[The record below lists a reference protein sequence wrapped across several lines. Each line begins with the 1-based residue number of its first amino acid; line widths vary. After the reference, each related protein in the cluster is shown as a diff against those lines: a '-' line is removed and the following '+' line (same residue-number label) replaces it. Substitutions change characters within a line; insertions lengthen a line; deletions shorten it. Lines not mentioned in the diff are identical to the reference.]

1 MKLGEWNILR
11 IDRIKEVG
19 AYLTDGKGLEVTWKQ
34 SNRSSGKADK
44 QANDQAKDQAKIEEM
59 DVLLPTRQIPEGC
72 EIGDNVEVFLYRDS
86 EDRIIATTREPYI
99 TLGQVKR
106 LKVKSV
112 SDIGAFL
119 DWGLSRD
126 LFLPFKEQTI
136 KVQQEKSYLVKL
148 YIDKTGRL
156 AASMKI
162 AGALKPNKVYKNGDY
177 ISGVVYNVKKDFG
190 VFVAVLAGEDESAK
204 TPEEIEEVRQSNKLA
219 GLQGGLQDKDLRYL
233 YSGLIHSSEVFENLY
248 VGDEVTCRVVKARE
262 DGKLDLAMRDKIP
275 QQMEKDA
282 QMVLDIIKS
291 YGGRLPFN
299 DKADA
304 ALIKKEFGISKNAFK
319 RAVGRLYKDRLIT
332 INEDSIEIN

>member
-11 IDRIKEVG
+11 IDRIKDVG
-19 AYLTDGKGLEVTWKQ
+19 AYLTDGKGLECTWK
-34 SNRSSGKADK
+34 RSESAKAP
-44 QANDQAKDQAKIEEM
+44 EEVM
-59 DVLLPTRQIPEGC
+59 DVLLPTRQIPEGL

-86 EDRIIATTREPYI
+86 EDRIIATTHTPLIKFGEI
-99 TLGQVKR
+99 KK

-126 LFLPFKEQTI
+126 LFLPFKEQTV

-162 AGALKPNKVYKNGDY
+162 ASALKPNDTFKKGDHVKG
-177 ISGVVYNVKKDFG
+177 IVYNVKKDFG
-190 VFVAVLAGEDESAK
+190 VFVALYNKAILDENGEDEKQNAVI
-204 TPEEIEEVRQSNKLA
+204 T
-219 GLQGGLQDKDLRYL
+219 

-262 DGKLDLAMRDKIP
+262 DGKLDLAMRDEIP
-275 QQMEKDA
+275 LQMEKDA
-282 QMVLDIIKS
+282 EMVLDIIKS
-291 YGGRLPFN
+291 YGGKLPFN

-304 ALIKKEFGISKNAFK
+304 AIIKREFGLSKNAFK
-319 RAVGRLYKDRLIT
+319 RAVGRLYKNKL
-332 INEDSIEIN
+332 IEISDDGITLV

>member
-1 MKLGEWNILR
+1 MQLGKWNILR
-11 IDRIKEVG
+11 IDRIKDVG
-19 AYLTDGKGLEVTWKQ
+19 AYLTDGKGLEITWK
-34 SNRSSGKADK
+34 NSSS
-44 QANDQAKDQAKIEEM
+44 KDSEIQ
-59 DVLLPTRQIPEGC
+59 DVLLPTRQIPDGY
-72 EIGDNVEVFLYRDS
+72 EIGDNVNVFLYRDS
-86 EDRIIATTREPYI
+86 DDRLIATTYVPMIE
-99 TLGQVKR
+99 LGEVKK

-126 LFLPFKEQTI
+126 LFLPFKEQTV

-162 AGALKPNKVYKNGDY
+162 ADSLKDKCDLKKGDHVK
-177 ISGVVYNVKKDFG
+177 GVIYNVKKDFG
-190 VFVAVLAGEDESAK
+190 AFVAILDE
-204 TPEEIEEVRQSNKLA
+204 EEQRF
-219 GLQGGLQDKDLRYL
+219 RF
-233 YSGLIHSSEVFENLY
+233 SGLIHSSEVFENLY
-248 VGDEVTCRVVKARE
+248 VGDEVTCRIVKVRE
-262 DGKLDLAMRDKIP
+262 DGKIDLAMRDEIP

-282 QMVLDIIKS
+282 EMVLDIIKS
-291 YGGRLPFN
+291 YGGKLPFN

-319 RAVGRLYKDRLIT
+319 RAVGRLYKSKLIT

>member
-1 MKLGEWNILR
+1 MKLGEWNLLR
-11 IDRIKEVG
+11 IDRIKDVG
-19 AYLTDGKGLEVTWKQ
+19 AYLTDGRGE
-34 SNRSSGKADK
+34 
-44 QANDQAKDQAKIEEM
+44 

-86 EDRIIATTREPYI
+86 EDRMIATTHTPYI

-126 LFLPFKEQTI
+126 LFLPFKEQTV
-136 KVQQEKSYLVKL
+136 KVQQEKSYLVRL
-148 YIDKTGRL
+148 YVDKTGRL

-162 AGALKPNKVYKNGDY
+162 ASALRPNDVYKDGDH

-190 VFVAVLAGEDESAK
+190 VFVAVYAESPEDSDVENQDR
-204 TPEEIEEVRQSNKLA
+204 EIA
-219 GLQGGLQDKDLRYL
+219 F
-233 YSGLIHSSEVFENLY
+233 SGLIHSSEVFENLY
-248 VGDEVTCRVVKARE
+248 VGDEVTCRVVKARP
-262 DGKLDLAMRDKIP
+262 DGKMDLAMRDKIP

-282 QMVLDIIKS
+282 EMVLDIIKS

-332 INEDSIEIN
+332 INEDSIIINE

>member
-34 SNRSSGKADK
+34 SNRAIKKAEKVADK
-44 QANDQAKDQAKIEEM
+44 QANKQAAIEDM

-86 EDRIIATTREPYI
+86 EDRIIATTHEPYI

-119 DWGLSRD
+119 DWGLSHD

-162 AGALKPNKVYKNGDY
+162 AGALKPNKVYKDGDY
-177 ISGVVYNVKKDFG
+177 INGVVYNVKKDFG
-190 VFVAVLAGEDESAK
+190 VFVAVLEDDTFS
-204 TPEEIEEVRQSNKLA
+204 
-219 GLQGGLQDKDLRYL
+219 

-262 DGKLDLAMRDKIP
+262 DGKIDLAMRDKIP

-332 INEDSIEIN
+332 INEDSIVIN

>member
-11 IDRIKEVG
+11 IDRIKDVG
-19 AYLTDGKGLEVTWKQ
+19 AYLTDGKGLECTWK
-34 SNRSSGKADK
+34 RSESAKAP
-44 QANDQAKDQAKIEEM
+44 EEIM
-59 DVLLPTRQIPEGC
+59 DVLLPTRQIPEGL

-86 EDRIIATTREPYI
+86 EDRIIATTHTPLI
-99 TLGQVKR
+99 KLGEIKK

-126 LFLPFKEQTI
+126 LFLPFKEQTV

-162 AGALKPNKVYKNGDY
+162 ASALKPNDTFKKGDHVKG
-177 ISGVVYNVKKDFG
+177 IVYNVKKDFG
-190 VFVAVLAGEDESAK
+190 VFVALYNKAILDENGEDEKQNAVI
-204 TPEEIEEVRQSNKLA
+204 T
-219 GLQGGLQDKDLRYL
+219 

-262 DGKLDLAMRDKIP
+262 DGKLDLAMRDEIP
-275 QQMEKDA
+275 LQMEKDA
-282 QMVLDIIKS
+282 EMVLDIIKS
-291 YGGRLPFN
+291 YGGKLPFN

-304 ALIKKEFGISKNAFK
+304 AIIKREFGLSKNAFK
-319 RAVGRLYKDRLIT
+319 RAVGRLYKNKL
-332 INEDSIEIN
+332 IEISDDGITLV

>member
-1 MKLGEWNILR
+1 MKLGEWNLLR
-11 IDRIKEVG
+11 IDRIKDVG
-19 AYLTDGKGLEVTWKQ
+19 AYLTDGRGE
-34 SNRSSGKADK
+34 
-44 QANDQAKDQAKIEEM
+44 

-86 EDRIIATTREPYI
+86 EDRMIATTHTPYI

-126 LFLPFKEQTI
+126 LFLPFKEQTV
-136 KVQQEKSYLVKL
+136 KVQQEKSYLVRL
-148 YIDKTGRL
+148 YEDKTGRL

-162 AGALKPNKVYKNGDY
+162 ASALRPNDMYKAGDH

-190 VFVAVLAGEDESAK
+190 VFVAVYADSAENTDNIENNTEK
-204 TPEEIEEVRQSNKLA
+204 EIA
-219 GLQGGLQDKDLRYL
+219 F
-233 YSGLIHSSEVFENLY
+233 SGLIHSNEVFENLY

-262 DGKLDLAMRDKIP
+262 DGKMDLAMRDKIP

-282 QMVLDIIKS
+282 EMVLDIIKS

-304 ALIKKEFGISKNAFK
+304 ELIKKEFGISKNAFK

-332 INEDSIEIN
+332 INEDSIVIN

>member
-1 MKLGEWNILR
+1 MKLGEWNLLR
-11 IDRIKEVG
+11 IDRIKDVG
-19 AYLTDGKGLEVTWKQ
+19 AYLTDGRGE
-34 SNRSSGKADK
+34 
-44 QANDQAKDQAKIEEM
+44 

-86 EDRIIATTREPYI
+86 EDRMIATTHTPYI

-126 LFLPFKEQTI
+126 LFLPFKEQTV
-136 KVQQEKSYLVKL
+136 KVQQEKSYLVRL
-148 YIDKTGRL
+148 YEDKTGRL

-162 AGALKPNKVYKNGDY
+162 ASALRPNDMYKAGDH

-190 VFVAVLAGEDESAK
+190 VFVAVYADNAENTDNIENNIEK
-204 TPEEIEEVRQSNKLA
+204 EIA
-219 GLQGGLQDKDLRYL
+219 F
-233 YSGLIHSSEVFENLY
+233 SGLIHSNEVFENLY

-282 QMVLDIIKS
+282 EMVLDIIKS

-304 ALIKKEFGISKNAFK
+304 ELIKKEFGISKNAFK

-332 INEDSIEIN
+332 INEDSIVIN

>member
-1 MKLGEWNILR
+1 MKLGEWNLLR
-11 IDRIKEVG
+11 IDRIKDVG
-19 AYLTDGKGLEVTWKQ
+19 AYLTDGKGLGE
-34 SNRSSGKADK
+34 D
-44 QANDQAKDQAKIEEM
+44 M
-59 DVLLPTRQIPEGC
+59 DVLLPTRQIPEDL

-86 EDRIIATTREPYI
+86 EDRLIATTHTPLI
-99 TLGQVKR
+99 TLGEIKK

-112 SDIGAFL
+112 ASIGAFL

-126 LFLPFKEQTI
+126 LFLPFKEQTV

-156 AASMKI
+156 AASMRI
-162 AGALKPNKVYKNGDY
+162 ADALSLDTDGTFKKGDHVK
-177 ISGVVYNVKKDFG
+177 GVVYNVKKDFG
-190 VFVAVLAGEDESAK
+190 VFVALEDSPLGAVG
-204 TPEEIEEVRQSNKLA
+204 TDPVA
-219 GLQGGLQDKDLRYL
+219 RYK

-262 DGKLDLAMRDKIP
+262 DGKLDLAMRDEIP

-282 QMVLDIIKS
+282 EMVYDIIKS

-304 ALIKKEFGISKNAFK
+304 ELIKKEFGISKNAFK
-319 RAVGRLYKDRLIT
+319 RAVGRLLKQGLIT
-332 INEDSIEIN
+332 INPDSITIK

>member
-1 MKLGEWNILR
+1 MKLGEWNLLR
-11 IDRIKEVG
+11 IDRIKDVG
-19 AYLTDGKGLEVTWKQ
+19 AYLTDGRGE
-34 SNRSSGKADK
+34 
-44 QANDQAKDQAKIEEM
+44 

-86 EDRIIATTREPYI
+86 EDRMIATTHTPYI

-126 LFLPFKEQTI
+126 LFLPFKEQTV
-136 KVQQEKSYLVKL
+136 KVQQEKSYLVRL
-148 YIDKTGRL
+148 YEDKTGRL

-162 AGALKPNKVYKNGDY
+162 ASALRPNDMYKAGDH

-190 VFVAVLAGEDESAK
+190 VFVAVYADNAENTDNIENNIENNTEK
-204 TPEEIEEVRQSNKLA
+204 EIA
-219 GLQGGLQDKDLRYL
+219 F
-233 YSGLIHSSEVFENLY
+233 SGLIHSNEVFENLY

-275 QQMEKDA
+275 LQMEKDA
-282 QMVLDIIKS
+282 EMVLDIIKS

-304 ALIKKEFGISKNAFK
+304 ELIKKEFGISKNAFK

-332 INEDSIEIN
+332 INEDSIVIN

>member
-1 MKLGEWNILR
+1 
-11 IDRIKEVG
+11 
-19 AYLTDGKGLEVTWKQ
+19 
-34 SNRSSGKADK
+34 
-44 QANDQAKDQAKIEEM
+44 M
-59 DVLLPTRQIPEGC
+59 DVLLPTRQIPEGL

-86 EDRIIATTREPYI
+86 EDRIIATTHTPLI
-99 TLGQVKR
+99 KLGEIKK

-126 LFLPFKEQTI
+126 LFLPFKEQTV

-162 AGALKPNKVYKNGDY
+162 ASALKPNDTFKKGDHVKG
-177 ISGVVYNVKKDFG
+177 IVYNVKKDFG
-190 VFVAVLAGEDESAK
+190 VFVALYNKAILDENGEDEKRNAVI
-204 TPEEIEEVRQSNKLA
+204 T
-219 GLQGGLQDKDLRYL
+219 

-262 DGKLDLAMRDKIP
+262 DGKLDLAIRDEIP
-275 QQMEKDA
+275 LQMEKDA
-282 QMVLDIIKS
+282 EMVLDIIKS
-291 YGGRLPFN
+291 YGDKLPFN

-304 ALIKKEFGISKNAFK
+304 AIIKREFGLSKNAFK
-319 RAVGRLYKDRLIT
+319 RAVGRLYKNKL
-332 INEDSIEIN
+332 IEISDDGITLV

>member
-1 MKLGEWNILR
+1 MKLGEWNLLR
-11 IDRIKEVG
+11 IDRIKDVG
-19 AYLTDGKGLEVTWKQ
+19 AYLTDGKGLGE
-34 SNRSSGKADK
+34 D
-44 QANDQAKDQAKIEEM
+44 M
-59 DVLLPTRQIPEGC
+59 DVLLPTRQIPEDL

-86 EDRIIATTREPYI
+86 EDRLIATTHTPLI
-99 TLGQVKR
+99 TLGEIKK

-112 SDIGAFL
+112 ASIGAFL

-126 LFLPFKEQTI
+126 LFLPFKEQTV

-156 AASMKI
+156 AASMRI
-162 AGALKPNKVYKNGDY
+162 ADALSLDTDGTFKKGDHVK
-177 ISGVVYNVKKDFG
+177 GVVYNVKKDFG
-190 VFVAVLAGEDESAK
+190 VFVALEDSPLGAEG
-204 TPEEIEEVRQSNKLA
+204 T
-219 GLQGGLQDKDLRYL
+219 DLGAVGTDPVARYK

-262 DGKLDLAMRDKIP
+262 DGKLDLAMRDEIP

-282 QMVLDIIKS
+282 DMVYDIIKS

-304 ALIKKEFGISKNAFK
+304 ELIKKEFGISKNAFK
-319 RAVGRLYKDRLIT
+319 RAVGRLLKQGLIT
-332 INEDSIEIN
+332 INPDSITIK